1 MTGVAGA
8 SNASVR
14 AWQLPRL
21 GDPWTELESVQIT
34 APEPGPGE
42 VRVEVEA
49 ADLNFADVLQCQGAY
64 QVKAPVPFVPGMS
77 GAGRIVACGPGVDLE
92 VGQRVVGSTAVGQG
106 AFATEAILPVDGC
119 TVVPDAIDGVT
130 AAGMHV
136 TYGTAWFALHRRGQ
150 LQPGETVLVLAAAGG
165 VGSAAVQLAKAAGCW
180 VLAAA
185 GGPDKAAACLAIGA
199 DEAIDYDGEDLRARV
214 LELTSG
220 RGVDVVYDPVG
231 GAYFDVARRLLAWEG
246 RLLVVGFASG
256 GIPAI
261 PANHV
266 LVKNYSVVGV
276 HMGGYRSVDPTPF
289 AECYQQLYEQLASG
303 AIEPWI
309 ARRIGFDE
317 LPEAL
322 RDLAERRT
330 SGRVVLVPGSADGS
344 GTSDGAAT

>member
-1 MTGVAGA
+1 MTGATTTTEA
-8 SNASVR
+8 TVR

-21 GDPWTELESVQIT
+21 GDPWVELEAVEIIP
-34 APEPGPGE
+34 PEPGPGE
-42 VRVEVEA
+42 VRIEVEA

-77 GAGRIVACGPGVDLE
+77 GAGRIVACGPGVDLAI
-92 VGQRVVGSTAVGQG
+92 GQRVVGSTAVGQG
-106 AFATEAILPVDGC
+106 AFATEAILPADGC
-119 TVVPDAIDGVT
+119 TVLPDAIDGVT

-150 LQPGETVLVLAAAGG
+150 LAPGETVLVLAAAGG

-199 DEAIDYDGEDLRARV
+199 DEAIDYDGEDLRERV

-231 GAYFDVARRLLAWEG
+231 GRYFDVARRLLAWEG

-256 GIPAI
+256 EIPVA
-261 PANHV
+261 PTNHV

-289 AECYQQLYEQLASG
+289 AECYQQLHDQLAAG

-309 ARRIGFDE
+309 ARRIGFE
-317 LPEAL
+317 QLPEAL

-330 SGRVVLVPGSADGS
+330 SGRVVLIPTSPGEPPSSGS
-344 GTSDGAAT
+344 